1 MKRSY
6 VNITAY
12 VMAVVMILTSI
23 LSLPFSVSAQTT
35 ATDDNGNNIIKV
47 LDMALNKS
55 GISASPTTI
64 QDFLDYMHDTV
75 TAGAQAWSDLADSAF
90 DSVSDYV
97 SACKDKVADTA
108 SNIPDSAKSLIN
120 GYLDYMGQCFD
131 VVENA
136 KTGYAQGENFRNYI
150 MSFVTDETDK
160 QINGAISKN
169 SKYNIKGGL
178 VNLVRQNMD
187 AYIEEHEGYY
197 LVPTLTYKDIS
208 PTQFGSKAYYDQA
221 YDFLKNTL
229 GDELVFLRYYGNSF
243 VTVALLDD
251 LYFVNT
257 SYSNVESMIFEVK
270 TYNDNWIAVQ
280 PFIWDFPDA
289 ISVFPN
295 TDGCVRYSSSTKR
308 FGFYVDGNINHNLFY
323 IPFSNDGR
331 IFKIWKSLD
340 SFKLY
345 SVGRSNIYYSSA
357 YSTFDNSVD
366 NSVTFSGGYY
376 MTNDYSH
383 TTIQNNIDNSQ
394 EINETTINNIVNNYI
409 TNNYYGSDDGSGGG
423 SGGGGGSGNW
433 FTDLITGIPQL
444 LSALL
449 DGIAALLEAGGNLLG
464 VITDLFT
471 KLFVPSEGFADPIKT
486 KIEDKF
492 VFIGDAHS
500 SMLDIV
506 DRFDT
511 MGQTAPTI
519 TFPLSETPLA
529 KYGVGD
535 ITVTFDWF
543 EPYRVGFHLLISAI
557 MWAMFLFN
565 QFFGLK
571 HLIQGTGSFTSTI
584 DAEEP
589 DHNPI
594 GFLW

>member
-1 MKRSY
+1 MKRVY

-12 VMAVVMILTSI
+12 VMAVVIILTSI
-23 LSLPFSVSAQTT
+23 LSLPLSVSAQTT

-55 GISASPTTI
+55 GISASPATI

-97 SACKDKVADTA
+97 SACKDKVSDSA

-187 AYIEEHEGYY
+187 AYIEEYEGYW
-197 LVPTLTYKDIS
+197 LVPTYKPDVLSLTSFNDKEFYEAARDSLKTLSSNQIIGIS
-208 PTQFGSKAYYDQA
+208 FNFYSNQFYIRDFSGFNFVGS
-221 YDFLKNTL
+221 LT
-229 GDELVFLRYYGNSF
+229 SF
-243 VTVALLDD
+243 YVYDD
-251 LYFVNT
+251 LWKKATTKYDLISVTNIHILDLAKT
-257 SYSNVESMIFEVK
+257 YDWIYTSDSYSS
-270 TYNDNWIAVQ
+270 
-280 PFIWDFPDA
+280 
-289 ISVFPN
+289 ISKYIYCSSAPLRGATLVT
-295 TDGCVRYSSSTKR
+295 TDGRYIK
-308 FGFYVDGNINHNLFY
+308 L
-323 IPFSNDGR
+323 
-331 IFKIWKSLD
+331 WKSLD
-340 SFKLY
+340 TFKAY
-345 SVGRSNIYYSSA
+345 SVGQSNIYYSSS
-357 YSTFDNSVD
+357 YSSFDNSVD
-366 NSVTFSGGYY
+366 NSVTFSGSYY
-376 MTNDYSH
+376 SNNDYSH
-383 TTIQNNIDNSQ
+383 TSIQNNIDNSQ

-409 TNNYYGSDDGSGGG
+409 TNNYFGSDDSSGGGG
-423 SGGGGGSGNW
+423 SGGGSGSGNW

-464 VITDLFT
+464 VVTELFT
-471 KLFVPSEGFADPIKT
+471 KLFVPSEGFADPIKD
-486 KIEDKF
+486 KIDEKF
-492 VFIGDAHS
+492 VFIGDAHT

-519 TFPLSETPLA
+519 TFPLSKTPLA